1 MTMPQL
7 VFVHG
12 WGCGPDIWEPVLKA
26 LNQPSAYVL
35 DLGYFGASQSDTQQ
49 RLDALLHGPQPV
61 VAVGHSLGFLW
72 LLSRGD
78 WPKGSRFLGI
88 NAFGRFA
95 TEEDFSQGV
104 PPRVLGRMQTG
115 LQRDAAQV
123 VNNFRA
129 RCGVGPVTSSDALCV
144 PALQNGLTE
153 LMTLDVRPAL
163 ARLAAVSGTV
173 NVLAG
178 ELDPIVSPDMTQA
191 SFPPGVAVE
200 WEAEAG
206 HMLPLTHSHVC
217 AEAIRCMMLQNLE
230 NS

>member
-1 MTMPQL
+1 MSVLQL

-12 WGCGPDIWEPVLKA
+12 WGCGPDIWEPVLKV
-26 LNQPSAYVL
+26 LDLPSACVL

-61 VAVGHSLGFLW
+61 LVVGHSLGFLW

-95 TEEDFSQGV
+95 AEEDFSQGV
-104 PPRVLGRMQTG
+104 PPRMLARMQTG

-129 RCGVGPVTSSDALCV
+129 RCGVGPVTPDALCV
-144 PALQNGLTE
+144 PALQDGLTE
-153 LMTLDVRPAL
+153 LMTLDARPVL
-163 ARLAAVSGTV
+163 ARLAEEPGAVK
-173 NVLAG
+173 VLAG
-178 ELDPIVSPDMTQA
+178 ELDPIVSQDMTKT
-191 SFPPGVAVE
+191 SFPPGVAIE
-200 WEAEAG
+200 WESEGG
-206 HMLPLTHSHVC
+206 HMLPLTHPHVC
-217 AEAIRCMMLQNLE
+217 AEAVRCMMSQNLE

>member
-12 WGCGPDIWEPVLKA
+12 WGCGPDIWEPVLKV
-26 LNQPSAYVL
+26 LDQPSACVL
-35 DLGYFGASQSDTQQ
+35 DLGYFGASQSETQK
-49 RLDALLHGPQPV
+49 RLEAVLHGSRSV
-61 VAVGHSLGFLW
+61 LAVGHSLGFLW
-72 LLSRGD
+72 LLSQGG
-78 WPKGSRFLGI
+78 WPKDTRFLGI

-95 TEEDFSQGV
+95 AEEDFSQGV
-104 PPRVLGRMQTG
+104 PPRMLARMQTG
-115 LQRDAAQV
+115 LQRDAVQV

-129 RCGVGPVTSSDALCV
+129 RCGVGPVTADALCV
-144 PALQNGLTE
+144 PALQDGLTE
-153 LMTLDVRPAL
+153 LMTLDARPVL
-163 ARLAAVSGTV
+163 ARLAEEPGTV
-173 NVLAG
+173 KVLAG